1 MESADKLSYKEIRD
15 TIYET
20 VQYARRIINEQ
31 KKRLTNNGFIWKFH
45 PGEFRLYLTLNKL

>member
-31 KKRLTNNGFIWKFH
+31 KKRLTNNGFI
-45 PGEFRLYLTLNKL
+45 